1 MVDGRQKIGS
11 GYPLSTTLRVY
22 LLFSSLPC
30 LLTTVYRLLFG
41 VAVFGKR
48 KLEDLS
54 VEELEKALLI
64 KRRQSRLERFQRLSG
79 EGRPANEA
87 LVGTDAHSRPPTPPV
102 NPSMPRTNTPPLAA
116 SGLQTVLVQPLPG
129 LFGQRQASPDQSVE
143 RSHPKKVMNGLLL
156 GLEVATLLGLVAVL
170 VASYF
175 NLKELNDEVS
185 LAQQSAV
192 KREIPTPTVVP
203 PPIALARL
211 PGGHSPP
218 TSPGGAAPDV
228 PMHLQQWVQPASSGA
243 ALPIEVKPAAN
254 APTRIVIP
262 QIKVDAPVVNGVGW
276 EDLKKGV
283 GHLAGSANPGE
294 RGNLYLAA
302 HNDIFGEI
310 FRDLEKLEIG
320 DEYFIYAG
328 EQKFRYV
335 VKERRII
342 EPTEVEVMLPTT
354 EPVATLQTCYPYLV
368 DTHRIV
374 VIGELAE

>member
-1 MVDGRQKIGS
+1 
-11 GYPLSTTLRVY
+11 
-22 LLFSSLPC
+22 
-30 LLTTVYRLLFG
+30 
-41 VAVFGKR
+41 VFGKR

-64 KRRQSRLERFQRLSG
+64 KRRQSRLERFQRLSE
-79 EGRPANEA
+79 EGRSANEA
-87 LVGTDAHSRPPTPPV
+87 LVSTDSHPRPPTPPT
-102 NPSMPRTNTPPLAA
+102 NPPTPRSNTPPLAA
-116 SGLQTVLVQPLPG
+116 SGLQTALIQPLPG
-129 LFGQRQASPDQSVE
+129 LFGQASPNQSAE
-143 RSHPKKVMNGLLL
+143 RSHPKKMMNGLLL
-156 GLEVATLLGLVAVL
+156 GLEVAALLGLVAVL

-175 NLKELNDEVS
+175 NLKELNAEVS

-192 KREIPTPTVVP
+192 KREIPTPTIAP

-211 PGGHSPP
+211 PGGHSSP

-228 PMHLQQWVQPASSGA
+228 PMHLQQWVQPTASGA
-243 ALPIEVKPAAN
+243 AVPIEVKPAAN

-262 QIKVDAPVVNGVGW
+262 KIKVDAPIVNGVGW

-283 GHLAGSANPGE
+283 GHLPGSANPGE

-310 FRDLEKLEIG
+310 FRDLDKLAIG

-335 VKERRII
+335 VKERRVI
-342 EPTEVEVMLPTT
+342 EPTEVEVMLPAT